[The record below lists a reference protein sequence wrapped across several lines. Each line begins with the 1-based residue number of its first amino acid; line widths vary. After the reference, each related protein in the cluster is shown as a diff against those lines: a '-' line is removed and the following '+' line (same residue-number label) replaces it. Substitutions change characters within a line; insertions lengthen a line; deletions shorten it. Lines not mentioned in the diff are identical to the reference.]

1 MITRHWHTCDDEGG
15 AQHTRDRDT
24 APAWSVPAFS
34 SPLWQ
39 PGRRLVGQGDPARP
53 HVWHWPGHHLSCHW
67 ATGGTGPARTLGDQ
81 VPGGSSWVL
90 TILETIARW
99 STGDIVKDPTDLTST
114 NPGIIN
120 TYIHIYTHISGPLD
134 SSGFIYL
141 INNEFVKFSIIGW
154 IFILQCVELY
164 LIWYNDI
171 LEYCNFMHMF
181 KIKHLKI

>member
-1 MITRHWHTCDDEGG
+1 MMKEVLSTLETETRHQLGVSQRSALQCGSPAGCWW
-15 AQHTRDRDT
+15 T
-24 APAWSVPAFS
+24 A
-34 SPLWQ
+34 
-39 PGRRLVGQGDPARP
+39 G
-53 HVWHWPGHHLSCHW
+53 WPGT
-67 ATGGTGPARTLGDQ
+67 ATCVTLAWPPPVLPLGYRWYWPGQDTSDQ

-120 TYIHIYTHISGPLD
+120 TYIHIYTHISGLLD

-171 LEYCNFMHMF
+171 LEYCNFLH
-181 KIKHLKI
+181 IYV